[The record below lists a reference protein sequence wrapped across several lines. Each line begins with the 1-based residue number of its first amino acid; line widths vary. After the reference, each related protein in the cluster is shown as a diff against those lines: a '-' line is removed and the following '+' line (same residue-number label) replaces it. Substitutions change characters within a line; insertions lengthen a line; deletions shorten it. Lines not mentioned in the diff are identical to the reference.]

1 MRRFSVL
8 NLAFL
13 MLLVAIPMISFGALN
28 DATALWVAG
37 LIVLLIGFLIPIVL
51 RFVHLVV
58 KPKDE
63 PDVGEEPG

>member
-1 MRRFSVL
+1 MRRFSIL

-13 MLLVAIPMISFGALN
+13 MLLAAIPMISIGALN
-28 DATALWVAG
+28 DAAALWAVG

-58 KPKDE
+58 TPKDE

>member
-13 MLLVAIPMISFGALN
+13 MLLAAIPMISIGALN
-28 DATALWVAG
+28 DTTALWAVG
-37 LIVLLIGFLIPIVL
+37 LIALLTGFLIPIVL

-58 KPKDE
+58 TPKDE

>member
-13 MLLVAIPMISFGALN
+13 MLLAAIPIISLGALN
-28 DATALWVAG
+28 DSAALWAVG
-37 LIVLLIGFLIPIVL
+37 LIILLIGFCIPIVL
-51 RFVHLVV
+51 RFVHLLTT
-58 KPKDE
+58 PKDE

>member
-1 MRRFSVL
+1 MKQFSLL

-13 MLLVAIPMISFGALN
+13 MLLAAIPMISIGALN
-28 DATALWVAG
+28 DAKALWIAG
-37 LIVLLIGFLIPIVL
+37 LVVLLTGFIIPIVL

-58 KPKDE
+58 TPKDE

>member
-13 MLLVAIPMISFGALN
+13 MMLAAMPTISIGALN
-28 DATALWVAG
+28 DNAALWAVG
-37 LIVLLIGFLIPIVL
+37 LVMLFAGFLIPIVL
-51 RFVHLVV
+51 RFVHLVTT
-58 KPKDE
+58 PKDE

>member
-13 MLLVAIPMISFGALN
+13 LLLAAIPMISIGALN
-28 DATALWVAG
+28 DAAALWALG
-37 LIVLLIGFLIPIVL
+37 LVVLLTGFFIPIVL
-51 RFVHLVV
+51 RFVHLMVT
-58 KPKDE
+58 PKDE

>member
-1 MRRFSVL
+1 MRRFSIL

-13 MLLVAIPMISFGALN
+13 MLLAAIPMISIGALN
-28 DATALWVAG
+28 DAIALWVLG
-37 LIVLLIGFLIPIVL
+37 LVVLLTGFLIPIVL

-58 KPKDE
+58 TPKDE

>member
-13 MLLVAIPMISFGALN
+13 MLLAAIPTISIGALN
-28 DATALWVAG
+28 DAAALWALG
-37 LIVLLIGFLIPIVL
+37 LGVLLIGFLIPIVL
-51 RFVHLVV
+51 RFIHLVV
-58 KPKDE
+58 RPKDE

>member
-1 MRRFSVL
+1 MRRFSVI

-13 MLLVAIPMISFGALN
+13 MLLAAIPMISIGALN
-28 DATALWVAG
+28 DATALWAVG
-37 LIVLLIGFLIPIVL
+37 LIVLLTGFLIPIVL

-58 KPKDE
+58 TPKDE

>member
-13 MLLVAIPMISFGALN
+13 MLLAAIPTISIGALN
-28 DATALWVAG
+28 DSAALWAVG
-37 LIVLLIGFLIPIVL
+37 LIVLLTGFLIPIVL
-51 RFVHLVV
+51 RFVPVAV
-58 KPKDE
+58 EPKDE